1 MMIPERVTTETTPM
15 PITSDLRVSVDV
27 GCQRHRVAIGLPS
40 GKVLAEFDVEHR
52 PEAFDRFFQ
61 RIDDYRQR
69 YGGAVAVAMEGYN
82 GWARPLDTLVRE
94 RGYRL
99 FNINN
104 LKLARFKEIFP
115 AAAKND
121 RIDARKGLEL
131 FQLCDHLPSAKG
143 VLQEVAAAPRENE
156 LLKRL
161 TRRRRALV
169 NEKGRVLN
177 RLQADLQAVCP
188 GLLAIANDAE
198 NLWFLNFLTHS
209 DDLTK
214 LARLHQKTVLG
225 IRAVGRT
232 YAARIR
238 AWQQA
243 ASFSHEVEC
252 VGPMIIEDARR
263 VLELKAGIKALDAQC
278 RELIRQSRVA
288 QLLDSIPGYGLVCAA
303 ELAGELGTVDRFASE
318 ASLALYV
325 GMANLDN
332 SSGKQH
338 GSKSPRQVN
347 TRAKAAMMVG
357 VDRHRKMIP
366 ESQRFYEKKRA
377 QGKSHNQAIRA
388 LGRHLCRV
396 IFKMLK
402 QGRPYEIR
410 D

>member
-1 MMIPERVTTETTPM
+1 M
-15 PITSDLRVSVDV
+15 
-27 GCQRHRVAIGLPS
+27 
-40 GKVLAEFDVEHR
+40 
-52 PEAFDRFFQ
+52 
-61 RIDDYRQR
+61 
-69 YGGAVAVAMEGYN
+69 
-82 GWARPLDTLVRE
+82 
-94 RGYRL
+94 
-99 FNINN
+99 
-104 LKLARFKEIFP
+104 
-115 AAAKND
+115 
-121 RIDARKGLEL
+121 
-131 FQLCDHLPSAKG
+131 
-143 VLQEVAAAPRENE
+143 LQEVAAAPRENE

-209 DDLTK
+209 DDLLTK
-214 LARLHQKTVLG
+214 LARLQQKTALG

-238 AWQQA
+238 AWQQT
-243 ASFSHEVEC
+243 ASFSHEVDC
-252 VGPMIIEDARR
+252 VGPMILEDASR
-263 VLELKAGIKALDAQC
+263 VLELKTRIKALDAQC
-278 RELIRQSRVA
+278 SELVKQSRMA

-332 SSGKQH
+332 SSGKQR

-357 VDRHRKMIP
+357 VDRHRKMVS

-377 QGKSHNQAIRA
+377 QGKSHNQAVRA